1 MEGKCRKCERVTKY
15 EFLAC
20 FAEKFREDHDN
31 YSEEEKLIGN
41 CKNCD
46 GNLVVVKATTN
57 ARRIFWQKKQ
67 TDEHS
72 KRQQKPTDSNRM
84 VTVDTVEK
92 SWKNVVL
99 AKYATND

>member
-15 EFLAC
+15 KFSAC

-31 YSEEEKLIGN
+31 YSEEEKLIGK

-72 KRQQKPTDSNRM
+72 NRNLLTLTEWLQWTQSKKAGRM
-84 VTVDTVEK
+84 
-92 SWKNVVL
+92 L
-99 AKYATND
+99 R